1 MEQGFHIFVKMY
13 CLKFPS
19 KCINLVQY
27 MGIFNNLAGK
37 FPFPQVYNYDK
48 EFRQEMEEEC
58 IRVIHE
64 LNLDFF
70 F

>member
-27 MGIFNNLAGK
+27 MEIFNNQATIKIIIGFNVLS
-37 FPFPQVYNYDK
+37 
-48 EFRQEMEEEC
+48 
-58 IRVIHE
+58 
-64 LNLDFF
+64 
-70 F
+70 